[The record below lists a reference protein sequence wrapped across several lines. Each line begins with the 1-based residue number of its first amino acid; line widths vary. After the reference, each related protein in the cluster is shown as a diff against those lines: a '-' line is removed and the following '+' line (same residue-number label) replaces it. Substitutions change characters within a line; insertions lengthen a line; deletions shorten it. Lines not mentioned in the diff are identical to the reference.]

1 MAEPSFIVFGDD
13 WGAHPSSVQH
23 LFRRVARTH
32 RTLWVNT
39 LGLRPPRLDRR
50 DAERVVRKLRAM
62 LGPRASS
69 APSASTTEGL
79 DLHVVAPPMLPW
91 MRPAP
96 LRLANRESVRLAVG
110 RAAERLG
117 MRDPIVVTT
126 VPNGVDGRGLAGSR
140 CLVYYCVDDFTN
152 WPGVDR
158 EAATMLERELLDRCD
173 AVLATSENLRATR
186 QPRRGE
192 ATMLPHGVDLEHLAT
207 ACEPSTP
214 TLPGVRRGRPV
225 LGYLGL
231 VDARL
236 DVELVMA
243 VARARPDWDVVFVG
257 PTDTAPDPRLRGD
270 NVRFVGS
277 VPYARLPE
285 AMASFD
291 VALLPYV
298 RSELTRSINP
308 LKLREYLASGKPVVA
323 TSLPEVARYAP
334 EVRLADTAEATVA
347 AVEEALAGPSDR
359 RAARAA
365 LLAGETWDDRARTFL
380 DRCLAARDGAH
391 PPSPGPA

>member
-1 MAEPSFIVFGDD
+1 MADPSFIVFGDD

-23 LFRRVARTH
+23 LFKRIARTH

-50 DAERVVRKLRAM
+50 DAARVVRKLRGM
-62 LGPRASS
+62 LSPPGEPVGD
-69 APSASTTEGL
+69 PSPDRDL

-96 LRLANRESVRLAVG
+96 LRLANRESVRLVVN
-110 RAAERLG
+110 RAAARLG
-117 MRDPIVVTT
+117 VRDPIVVTT

-158 EAATMLERELLDRCD
+158 VAATDLERELLAVCD
-173 AVLATSENLRATR
+173 AVLATSQNLADTR
-186 QPRRGE
+186 RPRRGE
-192 ATMLPHGVDLEHLAT
+192 ASLLPHGVDVEHLAR
-207 ACEPSTP
+207 ACDPATP
-214 TLPGVRRGRPV
+214 ALAGVRRGKPV

-236 DVELVMA
+236 DVELVMG
-243 VARARPDWDVVFVG
+243 VARARPDWDLVFVG
-257 PTDTAPDPRLRGD
+257 PTDAAPDPRLRGD
-270 NVRFVGS
+270 NVRFFPA

-285 AMASFD
+285 AMAAFD

-298 RSELTRSINP
+298 QSELTRSINP
-308 LKLREYLASGKPVVA
+308 LKLREYLASGRPIVA

-334 EVRLADTAEATVA
+334 EVRLADTAADTVT
-347 AVEEALAGPSDR
+347 AVSAALAGPADR

-365 LLAGETWDDRARTFL
+365 LLVGETWDDRARTFL
-380 DRCLAARDGAH
+380 DRCLAARAGAAQ
-391 PPSPGPA
+391 PSRDPV

>member
-23 LFRRVARTH
+23 LFRRIARTH

-62 LGPRASS
+62 LGPRSEPAVATTSS
-69 APSASTTEGL
+69 SDL

-96 LRLANRESVRLAVG
+96 LRLANRESVRFAVG

-117 MRDPIVVTT
+117 MRNPIVVTT
-126 VPNGVDGRGLAGSR
+126 VPNGVDGRGIAGSD

-158 EAATMLERELLDRCD
+158 AAATTLERELLDRCD
-173 AVLATSENLRATR
+173 AVLATSQNLLDTR
-186 QPRRGE
+186 VPLHGE
-192 ATMLPHGVDLEHLAT
+192 ATLLPHGVDLEHLAT
-207 ACEPSTP
+207 ASEPSTP
-214 TLPGVRRGRPV
+214 MLHGVRRGKPV

-236 DVELVMA
+236 DVDLVMS

-270 NVRFVGS
+270 NVRFVGA

-291 VALLPYV
+291 VAMLPYV

-334 EVRLADTAEATVA
+334 EVRLADTVDATIA
-347 AVEEALAGPSDR
+347 AVTEALAGPSDR

-365 LLAGETWDDRARTFL
+365 LLAGETWDDRARTLL
-380 DRCLAARDGAH
+380 DRCLAASHRSQD
-391 PPSPGPA
+391 PA